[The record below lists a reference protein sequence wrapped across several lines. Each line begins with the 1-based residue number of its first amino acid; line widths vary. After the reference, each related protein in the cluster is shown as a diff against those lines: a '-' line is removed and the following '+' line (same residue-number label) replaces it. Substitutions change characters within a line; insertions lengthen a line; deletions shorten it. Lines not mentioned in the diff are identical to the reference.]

1 MASNSSKQVPMKR
14 RNTQEKSS
22 FRERGALEGQIA
34 LVTGASSGIG
44 RAIALDFAGCGA
56 EVCLVARRL
65 EALQE
70 VRKEVVNREGGQAH
84 VQCADLTQDNEVGEL
99 CAAIQARFSHLDILV
114 LCAGVI
120 FHATTEQATLEQL
133 DLQYRSNV
141 RGHYA
146 MIQALLPLLRRQRGQ
161 IVFVNSSMATRQ
173 SRGGVGQFVATQYAL
188 RAMAD
193 SLRDEVN
200 ADGIRVLSIYPGR
213 TATPRMPSLFKKEGR
228 PYRPELLM
236 QPEDVA
242 TMITHSLCMPRTAEV
257 TDISMRSMTKCY

>member
-1 MASNSSKQVPMKR
+1 MKPR
-14 RNTQEKSS
+14 RNRQEKSL
-22 FRERGALEGQIA
+22 FRERGRLEGQVA
-34 LVTGASSGIG
+34 VVTGASSGIG
-44 RAIALDFAGCGA
+44 RAIALDLARCGA
-56 EVCLVARRL
+56 EVCLVARRR
-65 EALQE
+65 EALGLVSQE
-70 VRKEVVNREGGQAH
+70 VERGGSQAH
-84 VQCADLTQDNEVGEL
+84 VYCADLTRDDEIEEL
-99 CAAIQARFSHLDILV
+99 CAAVQARFSHLDVLV

-146 MIQALLPLLRRQRGQ
+146 MIQALLPLLRRRKGQ

-213 TATPRMPSLFKKEGR
+213 TATPRMPSLFEKEGR
-228 PYRPELLM
+228 PYSPGLLM